1 MDTTEEL
8 NGTYFYGG
16 LTNLS
21 AGELYFWI
29 AIDVTAEH
37 FSGAKDVLAAAA
49 IYSGQNSIKVS
60 GKFKNATPGTSWAS
74 QRSRKLLKDCFLPF
88 PMPTIVG
95 DPMKMKVIMTHKLG
109 TFVGRAIPV
118 IGWMVIAAD
127 LGQIAWETATRYNRI
142 VDSKDSL

>member
-74 QRSRKLLKDCFLPF
+74 QRSRKLLRGYQIPF
-88 PMPTIVG
+88 RLPTIVG
-95 DPMKMKVIMTHKLG
+95 NPMEMKLIMTHKLA

-118 IGWMVIAAD
+118 IGWIVLVTD
-127 LGQIAWETATRYNRI
+127 LGQIAWETTTRYNRI

>member
-21 AGELYFWI
+21 ASELYFWI

-74 QRSRKLLKDCFLPF
+74 QRSRKLLRGYQIPF
-88 PMPTIVG
+88 RLPTIVG
-95 DPMKMKVIMTHKLG
+95 NPMEMKLIMTHKLA

-118 IGWMVIAAD
+118 IGWIVLVTD
-127 LGQIAWETATRYNRI
+127 LGQIAWETTTRYNRI